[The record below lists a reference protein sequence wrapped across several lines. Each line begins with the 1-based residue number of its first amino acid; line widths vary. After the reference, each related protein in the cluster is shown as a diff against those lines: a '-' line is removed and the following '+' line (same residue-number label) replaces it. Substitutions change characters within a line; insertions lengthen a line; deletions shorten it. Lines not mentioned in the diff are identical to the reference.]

1 MKRLLSFCLC
11 VLFGMTSS
19 AQSLRVSEN
28 NRYLETEDDK
38 PFLWLGDTAWELFH
52 KLNREEALE
61 YLDKRKEQG
70 FSVIQAVILAE
81 NDGLRT
87 PNPYGDIP
95 LIDFSPAQPN
105 EAYFEHVDF
114 IMDAANERGL
124 YVGLLPTWGD
134 KLYSPNPGA
143 GPEVFTKEN
152 AKVFG
157 EFLGKRYRDHQLVWI
172 LGGDRIVGNAEV
184 MEIWRAMAKG
194 LSIGDKDAHLISY
207 HPRGATSS
215 SYWLHNE
222 DWLDFNMYQSGHT
235 HNFMAVYDFAEEDWL
250 KQPIKPTLEAEPA
263 YEDIP
268 LSFWKYI
275 DWTDPKRIPDS
286 ALWENGLLKDK
297 THFPEGYFTDYD
309 VRVHAYWNLLS
320 GSLGYTYGNNTVWQ
334 MFKKGGYYAIP
345 CLTDWREA
353 LDRPGANDI
362 RHVRKLF
369 EAYPFAQLVPDQ
381 SIVYGKNS
389 KGENHI
395 RAAQAADK
403 SFLMVY
409 LAQGQSVDIHTG
421 KMQQDFT
428 VRWFNPRNGE
438 MIEGESLEP
447 GEIRTF
453 LPPSQGEGNDWMLV
467 LDARKD

>member
-1 MKRLLSFCLC
+1 MKLLLSFYLC
-11 VLFGMTSS
+11 VLLGLAGT
-19 AQSLRVSEN
+19 AQSLQVSKN
-28 NRYLETEDDK
+28 NRYLETEDGK

-70 FSVIQAVILAE
+70 FTVIQAVILAE

-95 LIDFSPAQPN
+95 LIDFSPVQPN

-157 EFLGKRYRDHQLVWI
+157 AFLGSRYRDHQLVWI

-184 MEIWRAMAKG
+184 MEIWRAMAIG
-194 LSIGDKDAHLISY
+194 LASGDEGTHLISY

-235 HNFMAVYDFAEEDWL
+235 HNFMAVYDFAEVDWL

-263 YEDIP
+263 YEDMP
-268 LSFWKYI
+268 LSFWEYI
-275 DWTDPKRIPDS
+275 DWKDPKRIPDS
-286 ALWENGLLKDK
+286 ALWESGLLKEK

-334 MFKKGGYYAIP
+334 MFKKGGPYAIP
-345 CLTDWREA
+345 CLTDWHEA

-362 RHVRKLF
+362 RHIRSLF
-369 EAYPFAQLVPDQ
+369 ERYAFEKLIPDQ

-395 RAAQAADK
+395 RAAQSADK

-409 LAQGQSVDIHTG
+409 LAKGQSVDIYTG

-447 GEIRTF
+447 GAIRSF
-453 LPPSQGEGNDWMLV
+453 LPPGQGVGNDWMLV
-467 LDARKD
+467 LDAQED